1 MPHDITEESLAD
13 FMQKC
18 GLVEKDLE
26 TGKFKIKLYRDANG
40 EVKGDALCTYIK
52 VFFFCLKIIA
62 KFVLALLLSKAVR
75 RYSEDFLCKVCD
87 STCVLVRDPYTRNAI
102 L

>member
-1 MPHDITEESLAD
+1 LPHDITEESLAD

-52 VFFFCLKIIA
+52 VFFF
-62 KFVLALLLSKAVR
+62 LSKN
-75 RYSEDFLCKVCD
+75 YCKICAGVAFVKG
-87 STCVLVRDPYTRNAI
+87 SSQI
-102 L
+102 